1 MPIGTTSIALILI
14 LAAAPQAGAK
24 GPKALSVAVL
34 QLEAQGVEAKVT
46 NIVTDTMLSQL
57 NRLPNTRVIGQR
69 EIETMLKYE
78 KLKMQVGCTDLS
90 CMVEIG
96 GALGVDKLVTGSLGK
111 LGESFVMNLK
121 LIDIRNAGIE
131 QTFSRRLKGGTDED
145 FLDALPDAL
154 TTLFPKGEQIWRSLS
169 REKPLSGDLSMW
181 GHVTFWTGLAAAGT
195 GGIFTALASGAAADF
210 KASGLESDKDR
221 INTDNAVA
229 VSMYALGGALMATG
243 IALWILSPDQ
253 PASAGGKPIS
263 LLPGFD
269 RQGATLT
276 LGGAW

>member
-1 MPIGTTSIALILI
+1 MGLAGATLLIV
-14 LAAAPQAGAK
+14 LAAAQPGANEAK
-24 GPKALSVAVL
+24 TRAIAVL
-34 QLEAQGVEAKVT
+34 QLEAQGVETKVT
-46 NIVTDTMLSQL
+46 TIVTDTMLSQL

-111 LGESFVMNLK
+111 LGESFVMNVK

-131 QTFSRRLKGGTDED
+131 QTFTRRLKGGTDED

-154 TTLFPKGEQIWRSLS
+154 TTLFPKGEPIWRSFA
-169 REKPLSGDLSMW
+169 RGTKYPADLSMW

-195 GGIFTALASGAAADF
+195 GGIFTALASGASEDF
-210 KASGLESDKDR
+210 KASGLDSDKDR
-221 INTDNAVA
+221 INSHNAVA
-229 VSMYALGGALMATG
+229 VSMYVLGGALMATG
-243 IALWILSPDQ
+243 ITLWVLSPDQ
-253 PASAGGKPIS
+253 PATAGKPLTFVPTFDPRGGS
-263 LLPGFD
+263 LNV
-269 RQGATLT
+269 
-276 LGGAW
+276 GGAW